1 MFDDFTP
8 SARAPQARKRF
19 GSSMAIAIAVYGAGG
34 LALVSATNHARE
46 LVKETLTQVEFAP
59 PPPPEPEPEV
69 APPPE
74 EAPKPRAKA
83 KRADL
88 KPPDKVPLDKPKE
101 SDQPLA
107 AAAPSGPVEGFLD
120 GVAGG
125 TGTARAAPP
134 PPVPVK
140 EPEKLI
146 ASKELPGN
154 RSPAYPKTA
163 ARRGVEGN
171 VVVAFDVRADGSVA
185 NPKIVEGPEE
195 FHEAVLKA
203 ALTWRYQPATLGGK
217 PVAHR
222 RTKTVTFRL
231 EDA

>member
-8 SARAPQARKRF
+8 SSRGRLGQKRF
-19 GSSMAIAIAVYGAGG
+19 GGSMAIAVVVYGGAG

-46 LVKETLTQVEFAP
+46 LVKENLTQVEFAAAP
-59 PPPPEPEPEV
+59 PPPEPEV

-74 EAPKPRAKA
+74 PEAPKPRAKA

-88 KPPDKVPLDKPKE
+88 KPPDKVPLDRPKE
-101 SDQPLA
+101 SDQALA
-107 AAAPSGPVEGFLD
+107 SAEPAGPVEGFLD
-120 GVAGG
+120 GVVGG
-125 TGTARAAPP
+125 TGTAPAAPP
-134 PPVPVK
+134 PAPVK
-140 EPEKLI
+140 APEKLVP
-146 ASKELPGN
+146 SKELPGN

-171 VVVAFDVRADGSVA
+171 VVVAFDVRPDGSVA

-195 FHEAVLKA
+195 FHEVVLKA
-203 ALTWRYQPATLGGK
+203 ALSWRYQPATLAGK
-217 PVAHR
+217 AVPHR